1 MDPGVRGPARE
12 AGSRFWEAVWP
23 AGPQWAEV
31 KAEPE
36 AGSAESSPA
45 SPSSVSLGCTEQGLG
60 VVSARGSLP
69 SPTCPGCHSGVI
81 SEAKATPLQD
91 DLLIAHTAR
100 DARLRSGLLRLDP
113 SSRSFQACGDGPG
126 RWRVLGAGL
135 GGLHRPLGSPFI
147 PPPKSFQ
154 HAAHLCADARP
165 LERMSRRIVEPG
177 AESSTWA
184 QKTGV

>member
-1 MDPGVRGPARE
+1 ME
-12 AGSRFWEAVWP
+12 L
-23 AGPQWAEV
+23 

-45 SPSSVSLGCTEQGLG
+45 PPSSVSLGCTEQGLG

-69 SPTCPGCHSGVI
+69 SPTCPGGHSGVI

-91 DLLIAHTAR
+91 DLPVAHTAR

-113 SSRSFQACGDGPG
+113 SSRSFQRPRKAGGDGPG

-135 GGLHRPLGSPFI
+135 GGLHRPLGSPFM

-154 HAAHLCADARP
+154 PAARLCADARP

-184 QKTGV
+184 QKTGLRSDSGLGCQHHC